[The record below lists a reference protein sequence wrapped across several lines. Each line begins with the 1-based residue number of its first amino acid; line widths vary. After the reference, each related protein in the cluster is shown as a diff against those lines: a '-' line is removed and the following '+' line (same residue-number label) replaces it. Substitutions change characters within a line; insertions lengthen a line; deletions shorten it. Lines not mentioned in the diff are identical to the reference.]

1 MFGLRNFDTHLFL
14 LLSVGSCYCWFPIIP
29 IILVRQPQGQLRC
42 IHPSCNCSSSL
53 THSSSSGFLDA
64 LCANCTWQ
72 CLGYL
77 LSLQT
82 KQNYCTLKYRNQ
94 SSINSHAYKFQTPF
108 SSKNALK
115 FSFFPRTSK
124 EWNQLPAE
132 VGFVSI
138 ARCVQ
143 VERDYFYEQQ
153 SKLHKLIMCIVC
165 SIFFLTVSV
174 TPYLYLY

>member
-1 MFGLRNFDTHLFL
+1 MFRVL
-14 LLSVGSCYCWFPIIP
+14 
-29 IILVRQPQGQLRC
+29 
-42 IHPSCNCSSSL
+42 
-53 THSSSSGFLDA
+53 A
-64 LCANCTWQ
+64 
-72 CLGYL
+72 

-143 VERDYFYEQQ
+143 GESDYFYEQQ
-153 SKLHKLIMCIVC
+153 SKLDKLIMCIVC
-165 SIFFLTVSV
+165 SIFFFLTVSV